1 MNVNILDHINISDQ
15 LEIEEIDLPKKWYRV
30 VERFERYNGVT
41 AFVSVTTKQN
51 SADFYLSI
59 FYDVVDDFGNLV
71 ELPLMAEHQLENIQ
85 QAVQEDKPVKPKQ
98 KRVSKAK

>member
-30 VERFERYNGVT
+30 VERFERYNGRT

-51 SADFYLSI
+51 SSDFYLSI
-59 FYDVVDDFGNLV
+59 FYDVVDDFGNIIAKNKHYCIKEDAV
-71 ELPLMAEHQLENIQ
+71 KNITMAF
-85 QAVQEDKPVKPKQ
+85 
-98 KRVSKAK
+98 R